1 MELFYNKYDSRIKN
15 LQLPSTE
22 RKLITDQ
29 LKAAQQLSASSKEK
43 IRLMEM
49 QIESLIET
57 SQKTANLSM
66 GLENSQAKAV

>member
-1 MELFYNKYDSRIKN
+1 MELFYNKYDSRIKK

-29 LKAAQQLSASSKEK
+29 LKAAQQLSTSSKEK